1 MNPAEKTR
9 TIKLSQMD
17 AIIEGHLI
25 NCRPVIFWGD
35 PGIGKTQRER
45 YAVRQLMKRYPH
57 LDIAHLEF
65 SPNAY
70 TAQDIGGYPKPPG
83 PEERTFSLVPL
94 DMFEELTRHQVA
106 IVYMDEINTAE
117 PMTLAALLRLVQERR
132 AGQLQLPQRTLF
144 IATANPAE
152 QTVAAQDMGYALSS
166 RFTHYH
172 VTADPVDFARHF
184 PSYWGASRE
193 ELANRIVSLTGDPDK
208 ELAIWAEKRALV
220 AAFIYHNPNA
230 LLQPPPESSID
241 RDVGYPNPRNWEGVS
256 AALVADELVPSFDL
270 EANLVGTIGSEYAFS
285 FAHWYNQRDL
295 PDPQKIIENPD
306 GAPIPRR
313 PDMAFATI
321 SGLANYVLTHLE
333 DLSPEGRSHLIEGAM
348 RYLDRYIKETQA
360 VDIVQVA
367 SSSMVDH
374 LYKSNLIYKH
384 IERVGIDST
393 VIDLFLEQYNQEMRI
408 KQELQTLKE
417 KFERER

>member
-1 MNPAEKTR
+1 MSKNEQTR

-17 AIIEGHLI
+17 AVIEGHLI

-45 YAVRQLMKRYPH
+45 YAVRQLIKRYPH

-65 SPNAY
+65 APNAY

-94 DMFEELTRHQVA
+94 DIFERLTRHQVA

-152 QTVAAQDMGYALSS
+152 QTVAAQDMGHALAS

-172 VTADPVDFARHF
+172 VTADPVDFARNF

-193 ELANRIVSLTGDPDK
+193 ELRNRIVSLTGDPDK
-208 ELAIWAEKRALV
+208 ELNIWAEKRALV
-220 AAFIYHNPNA
+220 AAYIYHNPDA
-230 LLQPPPESSID
+230 LLQPPPESSVN
-241 RDVGYPNPRNWEGVS
+241 RDKGYPNPRNWEGVS
-256 AALVADELVPSFDL
+256 AALVAAELVPSFDL
-270 EANLVGTIGSEYAFS
+270 EADLVGTIGPDYAFS
-285 FAHWYNQRDL
+285 FAHWYHRRDL
-295 PDPQKIIENPD
+295 PDPAQIIENPD
-306 GAPIPRR
+306 GVPIPER

-321 SGLANYVLTHLE
+321 SGLSSYVITHAPE
-333 DLSPEGRSHLIEGAM
+333 LSPQDRSHMIEAAM
-348 RYLDRYIKETQA
+348 HYIDRYIRKTQA

-367 SSSMVDH
+367 SS
-374 LYKSNLIYKH
+374 NLIDFLYQSKMLYDH
-384 IERVGIDST
+384 IMSKGIDSK
-393 VIDLFLEQYNQEMRI
+393 VLDLFAEQFNQDMRI
-408 KQELQTLKE
+408 KEELQSFKE